1 MGMNKEQRM
10 VQDWHRKNGVLVNV
24 KPTLI
29 TDELMNRRFSL
40 FTEETKELRA
50 AAESMDINAIA
61 DALADILYV
70 IYGTAVAYGIDMEP
84 VFQEIHRSNM
94 TKEGLTPQGKGI
106 KGRNYQ
112 PPDLTPIIKLQL
124 A

>member
-1 MGMNKEQRM
+1 M

-29 TDELMNRRFSL
+29 TDELMERRLSL
-40 FTEETKELRA
+40 FTEEIEEPRTA
-50 AAESMDINAIA
+50 IESRNLIAIA
-61 DALADILYV
+61 DAIADVLYV
-70 IYGTAVAYGIDMEP
+70 MYGTAVAYGIDMEP

-106 KGRNYQ
+106 KGRNYH
-112 PPDLTPIIKLQL
+112 PPNLAPIIKLQL